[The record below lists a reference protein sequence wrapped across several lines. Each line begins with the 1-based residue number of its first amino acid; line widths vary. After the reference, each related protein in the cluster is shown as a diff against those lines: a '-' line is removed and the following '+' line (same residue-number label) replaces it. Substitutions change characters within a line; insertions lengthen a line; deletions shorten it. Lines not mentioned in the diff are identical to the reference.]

1 MLTHTMSATSNGPNT
16 IGATRQGTAPSVLV
30 VDDDRTMVY
39 LLTYILENDGYQ
51 PASAFTIREA
61 LEQLEHRTFSLL
73 MLDVGLPDGSGIDLC
88 RTVRATSD
96 VPIMMIT
103 AEQGEANLVEALE
116 GGADDYVTKPF
127 NARALLARIG
137 AILRR
142 RTRDVPSTVA
152 SPMEAP
158 EHTGHISLDR
168 GQRTASVNSQEVLLT
183 PTEFRLLDLLLA
195 NNGATIPASEIVQ
208 HIWGFTGAGD
218 ETLVRMHVTRLRN
231 KLEAHCGHR
240 GHIVNRRAIGYR
252 FMATPES

>member
-1 MLTHTMSATSNGPNT
+1 
-16 IGATRQGTAPSVLV
+16 VLV

-51 PASAFTIREA
+51 AAAAFTMQEA
-61 LEQLEHRTFSLL
+61 LEQLERRPFSLV
-73 MLDVGLPDGSGIDLC
+73 MLDVMLPDGSGIDLC
-88 RTVRATSD
+88 RRLRAASD

-103 AEQGEANLVEALE
+103 AESGEASVVAALE

-142 RTRDVPSTVA
+142 RGR
-152 SPMEAP
+152 EAP
-158 EHTGHISLDR
+158 GAATPPADAPVAAGHIALDR
-168 GQRTASVNSQEVLLT
+168 GQRTARVNNQEVLLT
-183 PTEFRLLDLLLA
+183 PTEFRLLDLLLT
-195 NNGATIPASEIVQ
+195 NNGATIPASDIVQ
-208 HIWGFTGAGD
+208 HIWGFNGAGD

-252 FMATPES
+252 FISSPES

>member
-1 MLTHTMSATSNGPNT
+1 MST
-16 IGATRQGTAPSVLV
+16 INDGHNDVGTPRSAAAPSVLV

-51 PASAFTIREA
+51 AAAAFTIQDA
-61 LEQLEHRTFSLL
+61 LEQLQHRTFSLL

-88 RTVRATSD
+88 RTVRTTSD

-142 RTRDVPSTVA
+142 RARDVPSTVPPPVEVPA
-152 SPMEAP
+152 
-158 EHTGHISLDR
+158 HTGHISLDR

-252 FMATPES
+252 FISSPES